1 MMGNPIITVEGLWK
15 KYRLGDTNA
24 ASLKEE
30 VHEFWKKH
38 LSGNSASAAGDPVT
52 DNHLTSDENRGFFWA
67 LKDINFTVSPGEVLG
82 VIGKNGAGKSTLLKL
97 LSRISRPTRGRIRGY
112 GKVASM
118 LEVGTGF
125 HEELTGRE
133 NVFLNGNIMGM
144 SNAEIK
150 RKLDQII
157 DFAGISRFMDTPVKR
172 YSSGMYVRLAF
183 AVAAHLDPDILILD
197 EVLSVGD
204 TEFQEK
210 SLRKMQDIA
219 TNTGCT
225 IIYVTHNIPSVLQ
238 LCQRAILLREG
249 QIQREGPPREIVN
262 LYYELMGKRHFHQ
275 QWPSLAVAPG
285 NEIIRM
291 RQVSLAPELPDPQ
304 AEIDVRTPLH
314 IHFEFL
320 NRTPG
325 INLSIGIHL
334 FTAMDACIFDIS
346 SLSGVIPE
354 GEFEGSCTIPGDF
367 LNDGSYYVSIIFVRD
382 TLEQVFYLEKCLTFD
397 VADYRGDIQWQGKWM
412 GAVRP
417 HFPVTFRPK
426 IPRKPYIS

>member
-1 MMGNPIITVEGLWK
+1 MGKPIITVEGLWK

-30 VHEFWKKH
+30 AHQFLKKY
-38 LSGNSASAAGDPVT
+38 LSRNKDVLPEDAVR
-52 DNHLTSDENRGFFWA
+52 DNILTKTTEDQFFWA
-67 LKDINFTVSPGEVLG
+67 LKDINFEVQPGEVLG
-82 VIGKNGAGKSTLLKL
+82 IIGKNGAGKSTLLKL
-97 LSRISRPTRGRIRGY
+97 LSHISKPTRGTIKGR

-133 NVFLNGNIMGM
+133 NIFLNGNILGM
-144 SNAEIK
+144 SNEEIK

-157 DFAGISRFMDTPVKR
+157 EFSGVARFIDTPVKR

-210 SLRKMQDIA
+210 SLRKMNDIA
-219 TNTGCT
+219 ANTGCT
-225 IIYVTHNIPSVLQ
+225 IIYVTHNIPSVVQ
-238 LCQRAILLREG
+238 LCQRAILLQEG
-249 QIQREGPPREIVN
+249 QIKSEGRPKDIVN
-262 LYYELMGKRHFHQ
+262 MYYEIMGKRSLFHK
-275 QWPSLAVAPG
+275 WDVMADAPG
-285 NEIIRM
+285 NEIIKIM
-291 RQVSLAPELPDPQ
+291 QVILKPDLSYPD

-314 IHFEFL
+314 IRFEFV
-320 NRTPG
+320 NRAPG

-334 FTAMDACIFDIS
+334 FTVLDECIFDVS
-346 SLSGVIPE
+346 SDSAPTPE
-354 GEFEGSCTIPGDF
+354 GLFQGGCTIPGNF
-367 LNDGSYYVSIIFVRD
+367 LNDGGYYISIIFVKN
-382 TLEQVFYLEKCLTFD
+382 TEEQIYYLEKCLTFD
-397 VADYRGDIQWQGKWM
+397 VTDYRGDIKWTGKWM

-417 HFPVTFRPK
+417 AFPVHFNPK
-426 IPRKPYIS
+426 KTDIPGLL